1 MSSGKQLTAR
11 PELWFAQLFS
21 TFRGHNRSIYAIL
34 GSEILFGTAIGWF
47 TIYRSVYMVAL
58 GVTEVQVGIISALLF
73 CSQAIGAVLGGW
85 AAGRI
90 GSKRAMQLFD
100 GFAWGSAII
109 LWFLA
114 QNFWYFAAAA
124 LLNGLFYGAIPNWN
138 RIIAD
143 NSPSE
148 RRPTVYG
155 LVHLCFLGTGLFGPV
170 GGYFVSRYGLVT
182 GNRVI
187 YAVGFFI
194 VGAAVL
200 VRQLFI
206 RSDVL
211 ENADITTESAQGA
224 ELSFVQVLRFIWHD
238 YRIRVIML
246 TVILSNYTLIIWN
259 NYASLYMTSSQG
271 LALSVGLI
279 SVFPLLSS
287 LSIALVL
294 LFVIPRVQ
302 AERYVQFLFFGA
314 VSMALGLVLFLLIPA
329 KAFWPL
335 AVFALC
341 FNGGNALLQPL
352 RSSLQADVVPSALLP
367 KVISIGSALALV
379 SSIPIGPLAGVL
391 YRANPRLP
399 FYLVL
404 AIQVLVA
411 LLFASLRRA
420 INKGD
425 CKSPL
430 LRIT

>member
-1 MSSGKQLTAR
+1 MSSDKQLTAR
-11 PELWFAQLFS
+11 AESWFAQLLS

-34 GSEILFGTAIGWF
+34 ASEILFGTAIGWF

-58 GVTEVQVGIISALLF
+58 GVSEVQVGVISALLF

-85 AAGRI
+85 AAGRL
-90 GSKRAMQLFD
+90 GSKRAMQFFD
-100 GFAWGSAII
+100 GLAWGSAIV

-138 RIIAD
+138 RIVAD
-143 NSPSE
+143 NSPPE

-155 LVHLCFLGTGLFGPV
+155 LVHLCFLGSGLFGPV
-170 GGYFVSRYGLVT
+170 GGYFVTRYGLIT

-187 YAVGFFI
+187 YAVGFII
-194 VGAAVL
+194 VGAAIL

-206 RSDVL
+206 RPDAPD
-211 ENADITTESAQGA
+211 NTDRTTESAQGA
-224 ELSFVQVLRFIWHD
+224 ELSFAQVLRFIWHD

-246 TVILSNYTLIIWN
+246 TTVLSNYTLIIWN

-271 LALSVGLI
+271 LALSAGLI

-294 LFVIPRVQ
+294 LLIIPRVQ
-302 AERYVQFLFFGA
+302 AERYVQFLFLGA

-329 KAFWPL
+329 KVFWPL
-335 AVFALC
+335 VVFALC

-352 RSSLQADVVPSALLP
+352 RSSLQADIVASAMLP
-367 KVISIGSALALV
+367 KVVSIGSAFGLLA
-379 SSIPIGPLAGVL
+379 SIPIGPIAGAL
-391 YRANPRLP
+391 YRVHPRLP
-399 FYLVL
+399 FYVIL
-404 AIQVLVA
+404 ANQVFIA
-411 LLFASLRRA
+411 LLFASLQRA
-420 INKGD
+420 TGTGEVA
-425 CKSPL
+425 
-430 LRIT
+430 RG